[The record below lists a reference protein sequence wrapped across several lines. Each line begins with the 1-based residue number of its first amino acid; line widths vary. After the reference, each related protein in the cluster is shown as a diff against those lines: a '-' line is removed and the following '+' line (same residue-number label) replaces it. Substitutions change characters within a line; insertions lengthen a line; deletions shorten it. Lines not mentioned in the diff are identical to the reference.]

1 MALPNAATGNA
12 AALGTP
18 ESKSDAAS
26 APLLDEDETV
36 ADLDQVAAEIAAES
50 SFEHSSPATT
60 SPVVS
65 SSPSSPAASSPAAA
79 PEEWDAARAKEDA
92 AKKRAKE
99 DARRAAALADV
110 KEKTR
115 RVRDTMSEMGA
126 TERQR
131 YFEAL
136 AQEEARKKAKEEAR
150 ERPPK
155 ADEKLTPE
163 GALRLLS
170 ICDSESGVVLFDRAW
185 RWPSASDPKGVGN
198 LVRSFFLVA
207 KQLDHGMVTRVVFES
222 PPDVAE
228 EEIMVMLCT
237 KNERV
242 VVAVFHETLDFDE
255 EDEEIHTA
263 MRQLVEQTRELWT
276 PDVDRAAFTETV
288 DQLCSRIM
296 GLNKPP
302 ESPRYCPVADKP
314 FKRRPT
320 PHSQ

>member
-1 MALPNAATGNA
+1 
-12 AALGTP
+12 
-18 ESKSDAAS
+18 
-26 APLLDEDETV
+26 
-36 ADLDQVAAEIAAES
+36 
-50 SFEHSSPATT
+50 
-60 SPVVS
+60 
-65 SSPSSPAASSPAAA
+65 
-79 PEEWDAARAKEDA
+79 
-92 AKKRAKE
+92 
-99 DARRAAALADV
+99 
-110 KEKTR
+110 
-115 RVRDTMSEMGA
+115 MSEMGA

-185 RWPSASDPKGVGN
+185 RWPSASDAKGVGN

-228 EEIMVMLCT
+228 DEIMVMLCT